1 MGLNLLTGSTGQISL
16 GNAAFLAVGGYATA
30 ALAGRFELPF
40 FAVIPL
46 AGIIAALVGMLFGIP
61 SLRLRGLYLAMAT
74 LAAHFIVAFVATHW
88 DSVTGGVNGI
98 SVPAPKLGPVE
109 LDDDRRLFYLIYPLV
124 ILLLLFARNLAR
136 TRTGRAFVAVR
147 DQELAAEV
155 SGIDVYRYKLL
166 AFALSSFYAGVA
178 GALLAYQARLISP
191 ENYPISLAIDY
202 LAMIIVGGLGSVLGS
217 ILGATFI
224 TLLPEVLRLGSSA
237 LTVRFPGLVEL
248 FASLKMGVFGL
259 VIILFLVFEPHGMA
273 ARIRS
278 LQKHLPFLRRNP
290 MKQTILAVLCLALAG
305 GVNAQAKGEIK
316 VGGIFDLTGITSDV
330 GKSFAQG
337 VRDGVAWTNA
347 NGGVNGKTIKLVE
360 VDYGYKI
367 PEAVAAYK
375 RMVGDDKVVMI
386 NGWGTGDTEGLKEF
400 VNKDKVP
407 YLSASFSGHLT
418 NPTKTPYNF
427 FVAPTYSDQLRS
439 WLRWVKDDWKDKSR
453 NPKVAFMY
461 GDNAY
466 GKSPMEAGRQYC
478 KEIGVE
484 LVAEAILP
492 GAFQD
497 ATSQL
502 LDLKQKGAEY
512 AYINVTTTGVS
523 TVLKDAK
530 KLGLAIKF
538 GSNPYGFSESLP
550 AVAKEAAEGVT
561 GVMPDVPFGENVPG
575 MARLTAFHQKNHPD
589 DTHDALYVRGW
600 TYVLVWSEAL
610 KRADSKGAL
619 TGEAVKAALET
630 MTDFDL
636 GGLTNKVTYSA
647 TDHRPMTKTP
657 IYMVKGGKLVKV
669 AEYDM
674 PRKPEWLGL

>member
-1 MGLNLLTGSTGQISL
+1 MKRILSL
-16 GNAAFLAVGGYATA
+16 CA
-30 ALAGRFELPF
+30 ALGLTAGS
-40 FAVIPL
+40 
-46 AGIIAALVGMLFGIP
+46 AA
-61 SLRLRGLYLAMAT
+61 
-74 LAAHFIVAFVATHW
+74 
-88 DSVTGGVNGI
+88 
-98 SVPAPKLGPVE
+98 
-109 LDDDRRLFYLIYPLV
+109 
-124 ILLLLFARNLAR
+124 
-136 TRTGRAFVAVR
+136 
-147 DQELAAEV
+147 
-155 SGIDVYRYKLL
+155 
-166 AFALSSFYAGVA
+166 
-178 GALLAYQARLISP
+178 
-191 ENYPISLAIDY
+191 
-202 LAMIIVGGLGSVLGS
+202 
-217 ILGATFI
+217 
-224 TLLPEVLRLGSSA
+224 
-237 LTVRFPGLVEL
+237 
-248 FASLKMGVFGL
+248 
-259 VIILFLVFEPHGMA
+259 
-273 ARIRS
+273 
-278 LQKHLPFLRRNP
+278 
-290 MKQTILAVLCLALAG
+290 
-305 GVNAQAKGEIK
+305 AQEIK
-316 VGGIFDLTGITSDV
+316 VGGLFDLTGITSDV

-347 NGGVNGKTIKLVE
+347 NGGVNGKTIKLME

-400 VNKDKVP
+400 VNKDKIP

-418 NPTKTPYNF
+418 NPAKTPYNF
-427 FVAPTYSDQLRS
+427 FVGPSYSDQLRS
-439 WLRWVKDDWKDKSR
+439 WLRWVKDDWKDSSR

-502 LDLKQKGAEY
+502 LDLKQKGADY

-523 TVLKDAK
+523 TVLKDAR
-530 KLGLAIKF
+530 KLGLTIKF

-575 MARLTAFHQKNHPD
+575 MARLTDFHKKNHPD
-589 DTHDALYVRGW
+589 DTHDAIYVRGW

-610 KRADSKGAL
+610 KRADAKGAL
-619 TGEAVKAALET
+619 NGEGVKAALET
-630 MTDFDL
+630 LTNFDL
-636 GGLTNKVTYSA
+636 GGLTNNVTYTP
-647 TDHRPMTKTP
+647 TDHRPATKTP
-657 IYMVKGGKLVKV
+657 IYKIGGGKLSRV